1 MNTGTTPLKVSV
13 IGCGYLGATHA
24 AAMAELGHH
33 VIGMDTDTH
42 KVEALNKGQAPFVE
56 AGLDDLLAKHTA
68 AGTLHF
74 TASYAE
80 AADFADVHFLG
91 VGTPQ
96 QPGSGAYDLSHLQ
109 AAVRRLAPRLHD
121 HALIVGKSTVPV
133 GTTAQLRQ
141 ILTEHARP
149 GANIHLAWSPEF
161 LRESFAVE
169 DTLRPD
175 RIVLGIE
182 DGDTTSE
189 AIFRAVYAEILGAGS
204 PLIVT
209 DLPTAE
215 LIKGAANAFLA
226 TKVSFINAMAE
237 LCELT
242 GADVQQL
249 ALGLGYDERIGF
261 KGMRP
266 GLGFGGGCLPKD
278 LAGFTHRAKE
288 LGADRAVAF
297 LQHVDAINQRR
308 RERTVQFARE
318 MLGGTVVGKRIAVWG
333 AAFKPGTD
341 DIRDSPALAVA
352 DSLHRAGAEVTV
364 HDPAAMENA
373 RRAYPALEYADDAA
387 SALTAA
393 ALLLHLTDWPEY
405 AQADPAALRQHIAV
419 PKVIDARGT
428 LDTDRWREA
437 GWTLRALGRP

>member
-1 MNTGTTPLKVSV
+1 MKLTV

-24 AAMAELGHH
+24 AAMAELGHQ
-33 VIGMDTDTH
+33 VLGMDTDAD
-42 KVEALNKGQAPFVE
+42 KVDALNKGQAPFVE
-56 AGLDDLLAKHTA
+56 RGLDDLLAKHTA
-68 AGTLHF
+68 AGNLHF

-80 AADFADVHFLG
+80 AAAFADIHFLG

-96 QPGSGAYDLSHLQ
+96 QDGSGAYDLTHLHT
-109 AAVRRLAPRLHD
+109 AVRRLAPRLGD
-121 HALIVGKSTVPV
+121 GAVIVGKSTVPV
-133 GTTAQLRQ
+133 GTVAQLR
-141 ILTEHARP
+141 LTLDEHAP
-149 GANIHLAWSPEF
+149 AGVSVGLAWSPEF

-182 DGDTTSE
+182 DGDTRSE
-189 AIFRAVYAEILGAGS
+189 AVFRAVYADILAAGS

-209 DLPTAE
+209 DMPTAE

-226 TKVSFINAMAE
+226 TKISFINAMAE

-249 ALGLGYDERIGF
+249 ALALGYDQRIGA

-278 LAGFTHRAKE
+278 LAGFTHRAEE
-288 LGADRAVAF
+288 LGADQAATLLR
-297 LQHVDAINQRR
+297 QVDVINQRR
-308 RERTVQFARE
+308 REHTVELARE
-318 MLGGTVVGKRIAVWG
+318 ALGGTVIGKRIAVWG

-352 DSLHRAGAEVTV
+352 DALHRAGAEVTV

-373 RRAYPALEYADDAA
+373 RRAYPALDYADDLA
-387 SALTAA
+387 SAVTGAG
-393 ALLLHLTDWPEY
+393 LLLHLTDWSQY
-405 AQADPAALRQHIAV
+405 SDADPADLVRHIAV
-419 PKVIDARGT
+419 PRVIDARGS
-428 LDTDRWREA
+428 LDAERWRAA
-437 GWTLRALGRP
+437 GWTFRALGRP

>member
-1 MNTGTTPLKVSV
+1 MKISV
-13 IGCGYLGATHA
+13 IGTGYLGATHA
-24 AAMAELGHH
+24 AAMAELGHE
-33 VIGMDTDTH
+33 VLGIDTDTH

-56 AGLDDLLAKHTA
+56 RGLDDLLAKHTT
-68 AGTLHF
+68 AGTLRF
-74 TASYAE
+74 TASLAE

-91 VGTPQ
+91 IGTPQ
-96 QPGSGAYDLSHLQ
+96 QDGSGAYDLSHLQ
-109 AAVRRLAPRLHD
+109 AAVRRLAPRLRD

-141 ILTEHARP
+141 ILTEYARP
-149 GANIHLAWSPEF
+149 GSNIHLSWSPEF

-189 AIFRAVYAEILGAGS
+189 AVFRTVYADILAAGS

-226 TKVSFINAMAE
+226 TKISFINAMAE
-237 LCELT
+237 LCELI

-249 ALGLGYDERIGF
+249 ALGLGYDQRIGT

-278 LAGFTHRAKE
+278 LLGFTHRAEE
-288 LGADRAVAF
+288 LGADQAVSF
-297 LQHVDAINQRR
+297 LRQVDAINRRR
-308 RERTVQFARE
+308 RERAVELARE
-318 MLGGTVVGKRIAVWG
+318 VLGGTVVGKRIAIWG

-352 DSLHRAGAEVTV
+352 EALHRAGAEVTV

-373 RRAYPALEYADDAA
+373 RRAYPSLDYADDAA
-387 SALTAA
+387 SALTGA
-393 ALLLHLTDWPEY
+393 ALLLHLTDWPQYSET
-405 AQADPAALRQHIAV
+405 DPAELRQHIAV

-428 LDTDRWREA
+428 LDTDRWHAA
-437 GWTLRALGRP
+437 GWTFRALGRP

>member
-1 MNTGTTPLKVSV
+1 MKISV
-13 IGCGYLGATHA
+13 IGTGYLGATHA
-24 AAMAELGHH
+24 AAMAELGHQ
-33 VIGMDTDTH
+33 VLGMDTDTH

-56 AGLDDLLAKHTA
+56 RGLDNLLAKHTT
-68 AGTLHF
+68 AGTLRF

-80 AADFADVHFLG
+80 AAEFADVHFLG
-91 VGTPQ
+91 IGTPQ
-96 QPGSGAYDLSHLQ
+96 QSDSCAYDLTHLH
-109 AAVRRLAPRLHD
+109 AAVRRLAPRLAD
-121 HALIVGKSTVPV
+121 GAVIIGKSTVPV
-133 GTTAQLRQ
+133 GTTTQLRHV
-141 ILTEHARP
+141 LNDHTRTGHRV
-149 GANIHLAWSPEF
+149 HLAWSPEF

-189 AIFRAVYAEILGAGS
+189 AVFRAVYADILGAGS

-226 TKVSFINAMAE
+226 TKISFINAMAE

-249 ALGLGYDERIGF
+249 ALGLGYDQRIGF

-278 LAGFTHRAKE
+278 LAGFTHRAEE
-288 LGADRAVAF
+288 LGADQAVSF
-297 LQHVDAINQRR
+297 LRQVDAINRRR
-308 RERTVQFARE
+308 RERTVELARE
-318 MLGGTVVGKRIAVWG
+318 VLGGTVVGKRIAVWG

-352 DSLHRAGAEVTV
+352 EALHRAGAEVTV
-364 HDPAAMENA
+364 HDPSAMENA
-373 RRAYPALEYADDAA
+373 RRSYPAFDYADDPATVVTGA
-387 SALTAA
+387 G
-393 ALLLHLTDWPEY
+393 LLLHLTDWPQYCET
-405 AQADPAALRQHIAV
+405 DPADLRQHIAV

-428 LDTDRWREA
+428 LDVDRWRDA
-437 GWTLRALGRP
+437 GWTFRALGRL